1 MPSTADL
8 IRRTISIELTRRSM
22 SQRDLATAVSK
33 SDTWVSNRITGTVP
47 LDVPDL
53 DLIARGMGM
62 TAFELVDSA
71 RREAA
76 AAGSAA

>member
-8 IRRTISIELTRRSM
+8 LRRTISIELTRRGM

-33 SDTWVSNRITGTVP
+33 SDTWISNRLTGAVP

-62 TAFELVDSA
+62 TAFDLVDSA
-71 RREAA
+71 KRES